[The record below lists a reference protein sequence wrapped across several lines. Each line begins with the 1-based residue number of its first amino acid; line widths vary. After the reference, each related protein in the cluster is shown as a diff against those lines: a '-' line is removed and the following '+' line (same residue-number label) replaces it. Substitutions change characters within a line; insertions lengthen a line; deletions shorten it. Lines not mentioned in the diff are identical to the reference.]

1 MAALASGIPQ
11 QMPVDSS
18 VDITALLLGLEERI
32 RLDFRQQLSEQ
43 LAAVTTRLDAIL
55 PAYARDPSQS
65 FEADDPSQSFEA
77 REREDVTG
85 PADGVAEVADAP
97 VSGGAE
103 PEQGT
108 SEDAPGDTAPV
119 AIAGGESAAQAGLI
133 VAATL
138 ARKAVLVAR
147 QKLEREGA
155 PDAEKLQRAL
165 DLLQP
170 PLSAQPAAQAYDL
183 VREVRKG
190 CAPSCEEL
198 GKFAALAV
206 REVLVLQICCARG
219 SMSDIGFESAL
230 EHAFERQLGAELRS
244 QLHLA
249 RAAICRLTL
258 DRTKFDR
265 AVPKLFGSTLSSE
278 EVQVVFSTYAA
289 CSECTMEPKASG
301 TSKASQQAKS
311 RRKKG
316 QKAQAAEG
324 AARAPLHDADHDE
337 GAVWRLQAMEP
348 WRLQPTLEP
357 QWLDINPEGKVCQV
371 RSSWDGE
378 SVARTFHPAD
388 DMAAVGGMETWSSY
402 FSYEAEEP
410 LPAREVEVKPIQWLV
425 SNGCIK
431 CGSEDSHSWSCIGGV
446 WYCEHCWG
454 AQLYGQR
461 HRRQPF
467 DAIIIPAFQQLHVLK
482 ATGMERH
489 EPGGRA
495 ERFYSIDADPVG
507 QRHLRMEVSVVE
519 KDL

>member
-1 MAALASGIPQ
+1 M
-11 QMPVDSS
+11 
-18 VDITALLLGLEERI
+18 
-32 RLDFRQQLSEQ
+32 
-43 LAAVTTRLDAIL
+43 
-55 PAYARDPSQS
+55 
-65 FEADDPSQSFEA
+65 
-77 REREDVTG
+77 
-85 PADGVAEVADAP
+85 
-97 VSGGAE
+97 
-103 PEQGT
+103 
-108 SEDAPGDTAPV
+108 
-119 AIAGGESAAQAGLI
+119 
-133 VAATL
+133 
-138 ARKAVLVAR
+138 
-147 QKLEREGA
+147 
-155 PDAEKLQRAL
+155 
-165 DLLQP
+165 
-170 PLSAQPAAQAYDL
+170 
-183 VREVRKG
+183 
-190 CAPSCEEL
+190 
-198 GKFAALAV
+198 
-206 REVLVLQICCARG
+206 
-219 SMSDIGFESAL
+219 
-230 EHAFERQLGAELRS
+230 RS

-265 AVPKLFGSTLSSE
+265 AVPKIFSSTLSSE
-278 EVQVVFSTYAA
+278 EMQALFSTYA
-289 CSECTMEPKASG
+289 ECTMGPGPWAKASG

-357 QWLDINPEGKVCQV
+357 QWLDINQGKVCQV

-425 SNGCIK
+425 SNRCIK

-446 WYCEHCWG
+446 FYCEHCWG

-467 DAIIIPAFQQLHVLK
+467 DAIIVPAFQQLHVLK

-507 QRHLRMEVSVVE
+507 QRHLRTEVSVVE
-519 KDL
+519 KDVLHVAEQSGYRAVLVCAGEDAGPLCGHAPGSQQELVDRASTFQMALEVTWPDTKLPTPQFGGFYVPEVLVYRRSDGRAIKPFRISMVYDAPLIPPTSVALAEEYLELMRYKIHNVLRMCSLKEHDEIVLGAWGCDGPVGPYTERIAELFREALLGHSDVSHRFRRVTFAISPSDTLEVFQKVFHSC